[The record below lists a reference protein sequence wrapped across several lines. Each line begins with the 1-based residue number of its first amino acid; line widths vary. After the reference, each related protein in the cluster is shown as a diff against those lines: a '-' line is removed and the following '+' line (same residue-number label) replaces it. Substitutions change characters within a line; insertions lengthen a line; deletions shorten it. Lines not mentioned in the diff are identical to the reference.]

1 MPLLEVH
8 DLAKHF
14 QSHAGVIHAVN
25 GVSFSLDAGRS
36 LALVGESGS
45 GKSTVARCVVRLVE
59 PTAGKIVFDG
69 VDVTRLARRSFR
81 RVAHRPTAR
90 SIPVRLSPSVSVC
103 RTPAP

>member
-1 MPLLEVH
+1 GTGAASSSRDRSRRSSITRNTRIQLGWSPLAAIRVANRWLGIWPMPLLEVH

-45 GKSTVARCVVRLVE
+45 GKSTVARCVVRL
-59 PTAGKIVFDG
+59 
-69 VDVTRLARRSFR
+69 
-81 RVAHRPTAR
+81 
-90 SIPVRLSPSVSVC
+90 
-103 RTPAP
+103 